1 MTTTKKKNSGLAS
14 ILDSVPTAKGQ
25 DTRIE
30 GNKDFVGKLTFGK
43 KLVRNVEANGK
54 EYGVLPCYLTI
65 ADGTRIWIDLSF
77 IEGNDWSVGNF
88 RDLFAFLVD
97 LAGTKRTLTGQFRLV
112 GLTSGS
118 KLSQWR
124 EDYAGKAE
132 ACGAKL
138 GDHLAVFAGKNA
150 NEWARYIRVE
160 DIG

>member
-25 DTRIE
+25 DSRLE
-30 GNKDFVGKLTFGK
+30 GNKLFSGKLTFGK
-43 KLVRNVEANGK
+43 TVVRNVEANGK

-77 IEGNDWSVGNF
+77 IEGNDWSLGNF
-88 RDLFAFLVD
+88 RDLVAFLED
-97 LAGTKRTLTGQFRLV
+97 RAGNKSTLTGHFTLKGLV
-112 GLTSGS
+112 PGS

-124 EDYAGKAE
+124 KDYAGKAE
-132 ACGAKL
+132 ACGAKI

-150 NEWARYIRVE
+150 DEWTKLHPAE
-160 DIG
+160 LLG